1 MKNRHMVD
9 LLFVITLFILFAV
22 SSMAIVAI
30 GADVYESS
38 VESMEDNYTDR
49 TAYQY
54 LTEKLRQY
62 DRDNRI
68 EVASF
73 GDSDALVLSESV
85 YDTDYVTYIYLY
97 DGYIREL
104 VIKKGTD
111 VPPSSG
117 QTVIE
122 AEAFNVKKT
131 SDNLI
136 SISLRCPGRD
146 EISFYIASRTV
157 AGGES

>member
-1 MKNRHMVD
+1 MVD

-30 GADVYESS
+30 GADVYESA
-38 VESMEDNYTDR
+38 VVSMEENYTDR

-62 DRDNRI
+62 DRDSRI
-68 EVASF
+68 DVATF
-73 GDSDALVLSESV
+73 GDSDAIVLSESV
-85 YDTDYVTYIYLY
+85 YDTNYVTYIYLY
-97 DGYIREL
+97 DGYLREL
-104 VIKKGTD
+104 VIKEGAD
-111 VPPSSG
+111 VAPASG

-122 AEAFNVKKT
+122 ADSFNVTKK

-136 SISLRCPGRD
+136 NISITCPGRD
-146 EISFYIASRTV
+146 EISFYIASRTK
-157 AGGES
+157 AGEK